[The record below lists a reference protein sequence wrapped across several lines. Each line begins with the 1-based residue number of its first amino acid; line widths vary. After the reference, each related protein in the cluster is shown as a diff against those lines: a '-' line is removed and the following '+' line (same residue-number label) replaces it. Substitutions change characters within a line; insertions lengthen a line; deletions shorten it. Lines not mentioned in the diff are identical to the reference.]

1 MDKKVLGFT
10 GLIAS
15 GKGTACKYLRE
26 KYGAESFRFSTILR
40 DVADRVYLPQTRE
53 NLQNISQVLRENF
66 SQDILSKAIAEDVKK
81 AKGDLIVIDGVRRWT
96 DIEHL
101 KTIPGFKLVSLQVD
115 AKIRYDRLVKRA
127 ENPGDELKTWE
138 EFQKDSA
145 AEAEVHIQE
154 MIEKAD
160 LVVDNNGTLE
170 EFYKQ
175 LDNLVE

>member
-1 MDKKVLGFT
+1 MNKKVLGFT

-15 GKGTACKYLRE
+15 GKGTACKYLSE

-81 AKGDLIVIDGVRRWT
+81 ADCEIIVIDGVRRWT

-101 KTIPGFKLVSLQVD
+101 KAIPGFKLVSLQVD
-115 AKIRYDRLVKRA
+115 AKTRYERLINRN
-127 ENPGDELKTWE
+127 ENPGDSEKNWE
-138 EFQKDSA
+138 EFQKDSD
-145 AEAEVHIQE
+145 AEAEVHIQD

-160 LVVDNNGTLE
+160 VIIDNNGTIE
-170 EFYKQ
+170 DFYKQ
-175 LDNLVE
+175 LDKLVE

>member
-1 MDKKVLGFT
+1 MNKKVLGFT

-15 GKGTACKYLRE
+15 GKGTACKYLSE

-40 DVADRVYLPQTRE
+40 DVVDRVYLPQTRE

-81 AKGDLIVIDGVRRWT
+81 AKGEIVVIDGVRRWT

-101 KTIPGFKLVSLQVD
+101 KAIPGFQLVSLQVD
-115 AKIRYDRLVKRA
+115 TKTRYERLVKRG
-127 ENPGDELKTWE
+127 ENLDDTSKTWE
-138 EFQKDSA
+138 EFQKDSN
-145 AEAEVHIQE
+145 AEAEIHIQE

-160 LVVDNNGTLE
+160 VIIDNNKQLDD
-170 EFYKQ
+170 FYKQ
-175 LDNLVE
+175 LDKLVK

>member
-1 MDKKVLGFT
+1 MNKKVLGFT

-15 GKGTACKYLRE
+15 GKGTACEYMSK

-40 DVADRVYLPQTRE
+40 DVVDRVYLPQTRE

-81 AKGDLIVIDGVRRWT
+81 AKAEIVVIDGVRRWT

-101 KTIPGFKLVSLQVD
+101 KEIPGFKLISLKVD
-115 AKIRYDRLVKRA
+115 AKTRYKRLTKRG
-127 ENPGDELKTWE
+127 ENTDDTSKTWE
-138 EFQKDSA
+138 EFQKDSD
-145 AEAEVHIQE
+145 AEAEVHIQD

-160 LVVDNNGTLE
+160 VIIDNNESLE
-170 EFYKQ
+170 EYYKQ
-175 LDNLVE
+175 LDKLVS

>member
-1 MDKKVLGFT
+1 MDRQVLGFT

-15 GKGTACKYLRE
+15 GKGTACKYLSE

-81 AKGDLIVIDGVRRWT
+81 AKVDVIVIDGVRRWT

-101 KTIPGFKLVSLQVD
+101 KAIPGFKLVSLQVD
-115 AKIRYDRLVKRA
+115 AKTRYERLVKRA

-160 LVVDNNGTLE
+160 VIIDNNGTME
-170 EFYKQ
+170 DFNKQ
-175 LDNLVE
+175 LDNLLG

>member
-1 MDKKVLGFT
+1 MSKKVLGFT

-15 GKGTACKYLRE
+15 GKGTACKYLSE

-81 AKGDLIVIDGVRRWT
+81 AEGDVIVIDGVRRWT

-101 KTIPGFKLVSLQVD
+101 KAIPGFKLVSLQVD
-115 AKIRYDRLVKRA
+115 ARTRFERLVKRA
-127 ENPGDELKTWE
+127 ENPGDEEKTWD

-145 AEAEVHIQE
+145 AEAEVHIQD

-160 LVVDNNGTLE
+160 VVIDNDGTKE
-170 EFYKQ
+170 DFYKQ
-175 LDNLVE
+175 LDKLVE